1 MITTSK
7 NKKYT
12 DENMLN
18 GKLIKRALQLFIR
31 FLKEEKIIGV
41 FNKNFSMYLKQYN
54 MEKYVKYNNA
64 YNSYILDIAHRNY
77 YIEDENIHRL
87 FLDYAMTWAE
97 TEKGFE
103 FWQRINVKWKI
114 YFSNNLRLIKLEIN
128 EK

>member
-1 MITTSK
+1 MRRRLK

-18 GKLIKRALQLFIR
+18 GKFIKRALQLFIR

-41 FNKNFSMYLKQYN
+41 FNRNFSKYLKQYN

-114 YFSNNLRLIKLEIN
+114 YFSNNLRLIKLETN

>member
-1 MITTSK
+1 
-7 NKKYT
+7 
-12 DENMLN
+12 MLN

-41 FNKNFSMYLKQYN
+41 FNRNFSMYLKQHN

-64 YNSYILDIAHRNY
+64 YSSYILDIAHRSY